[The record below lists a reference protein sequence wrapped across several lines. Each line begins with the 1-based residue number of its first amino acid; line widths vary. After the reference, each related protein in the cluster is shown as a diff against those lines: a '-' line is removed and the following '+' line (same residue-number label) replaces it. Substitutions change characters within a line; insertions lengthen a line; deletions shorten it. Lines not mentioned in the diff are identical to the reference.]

1 MSVNNDLA
9 FEMAICTHGRT
20 FGALHPRTVCR
31 SDFDTAFSTVEC
43 EAKLSIT
50 AVESGLTLHSTAD
63 FSVSPFGDDFHLQ
76 MTAFTA
82 LLARLWIV
90 RLLAFHHNEHLRLAL
105 AAKSP
110 LLVLVLIFILC
121 RIVVSCKIAL
131 VQFYCTFKIVL

>member
-9 FEMAICTHGRT
+9 FEMAMCTHGRT

-50 AVESGLTLHSTAD
+50 AVVSGLTLHSTAD
-63 FSVSPFGDDFHLQ
+63 FSVSPLRSV

-90 RLLAFHHNEHLRLAL
+90 RLLAFNHNEHLRLAL

-121 RIVVSCKIAL
+121 
-131 VQFYCTFKIVL
+131 

>member
-50 AVESGLTLHSTAD
+50 AVESGLTQHSTDD
-63 FSVSPFGDDFHLQ
+63 FIVSPLRSV
-76 MTAFTA
+76 MTF
-82 LLARLWIV
+82 
-90 RLLAFHHNEHLRLAL
+90 
-105 AAKSP
+105 
-110 LLVLVLIFILC
+110 IF
-121 RIVVSCKIAL
+121 R
-131 VQFYCTFKIVL
+131 